1 MKNFQNHNERRSN
14 ENLQTLMILQNAIR
28 SVKQTYI
35 RYWLKPFGNDQL
47 LVK

>member
-28 SVKQTYI
+28 SVKQT
-35 RYWLKPFGNDQL
+35 
-47 LVK
+47 